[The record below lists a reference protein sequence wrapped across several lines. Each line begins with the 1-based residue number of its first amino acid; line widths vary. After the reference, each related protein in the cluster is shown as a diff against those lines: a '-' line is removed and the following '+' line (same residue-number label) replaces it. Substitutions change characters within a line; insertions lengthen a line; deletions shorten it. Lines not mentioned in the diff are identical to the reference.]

1 MPAMWKRLS
10 DFIFGEPVRN
20 DLPARVV
27 QQIEA
32 RQCVSERLISWV
44 QFILI
49 LLFGSL
55 WLVSQQVN
63 MSGTS
68 FEVVPSALAAYFVFT
83 VTRLVLSYRMPLP
96 HWFLTLS
103 VLMDVALLMLLIWS
117 FHIQ

>member
-63 MSGTS
+63 I
-68 FEVVPSALAAYFVFT
+68 PA
-83 VTRLVLSYRMPLP
+83 RLLKWCPRPLLRISSLP
-96 HWFLTLS
+96 
-103 VLMDVALLMLLIWS
+103 
-117 FHIQ
+117 